1 MSQKGAK
8 IMAIL
13 ALIGIIISIIGTT
26 ILYIVEK
33 NNIEE
38 QNKTITEEELK
49 KLLEE
54 YNKEKQNGTGII
66 INTGNINTGTIET
79 SSGSLN

>member
-1 MSQKGAK
+1 MSQKWAK

-13 ALIGIIISIIGTT
+13 ALIWIIISIIWTT
-26 ILYIVEK
+26 ILYMVEK

-54 YNKEKQNGTGII
+54 YNKEKQNWTWII
-66 INTGNINTGTIET
+66 INTWNINTWTIET
-79 SSGSLN
+79 SSWSLN

>member
-1 MSQKGAK
+1 MSQKWAK

-13 ALIGIIISIIGTT
+13 ALIWIIISIIWTT

-54 YNKEKQNGTGII
+54 YNKEKQSWTWII
-66 INTGNINTGTIET
+66 INTWNINTWTIET
-79 SSGSLN
+79 SSWSLN